1 MIVFLLIFNAGSSGA
16 HRAAGVFVSR
26 QGPIGNGRPPDMPFR
41 ADPPDLPIA
50 SGRDHLRCQCAIEH
64 RMPLGRYFRCYGG
77 QIIESRKNFLT
88 ATIGAFRH
96 SSHPLNNFGSPFMPS
111 RTLPCCF
118 LSSHPPAVDRH
129 FSTDAIEQ
137 PNGACRSSNHFP
149 QDLIVDWHK
158 PDNQ

>member
-1 MIVFLLIFNAGSSGA
+1 MLFSSIFHGFLLLFPGSFLSNLCFFDHVIIFLLIFNAGSSGA

-50 SGRDHLRCQCAIEH
+50 SSRDHLRCQCAIEH

-77 QIIESRKNFLT
+77 QIIESWKNFLT
-88 ATIGAFRH
+88 ATIGAFRY

-111 RTLPCCF
+111 RTLPP
-118 LSSHPPAVDRH
+118 HIPAASCRH
-129 FSTDAIEQ
+129 IL
-137 PNGACRSSNHFP
+137 RR
-149 QDLIVDWHK
+149 
-158 PDNQ
+158 